1 MAGDTYS
8 LIIDNF
14 KHENVGKYSI
24 TAENPSG
31 KAICSA
37 IISIEGTT
45 FELKFFPARNILKF

>member
-31 KAICSA
+31 KATCSA
-37 IISIEGTT
+37 LISIEG
-45 FELKFFPARNILKF
+45 KH